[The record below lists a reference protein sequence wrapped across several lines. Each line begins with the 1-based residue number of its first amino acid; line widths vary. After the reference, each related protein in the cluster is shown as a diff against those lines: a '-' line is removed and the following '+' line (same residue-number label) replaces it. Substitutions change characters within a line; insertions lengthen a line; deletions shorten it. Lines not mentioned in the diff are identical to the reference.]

1 LIEEAIRQKYDL
13 ACIYLKNRQS
23 SAAHNLFLELAD
35 KEQEK
40 NSYLAGLFLMLAA
53 ESKIQQ
59 GKDGYDEFL
68 QAGKIYLKL
77 AERSKLLDAKNAYL
91 CAAKCFLKIGQHEVA
106 KNAFE
111 KSKKFVPKTVEKKR
125 SIVVVDDSPAVIMKL
140 RGYLEKLGYKDI
152 HDCKTGKEAIN
163 SCKKLIESSHDPIV
177 LLDMGLPDIDG
188 DVVANKLLQAKL
200 DLPIILITA
209 DEKTS
214 TRVHKAISLGATAFI
229 QKPFVIDDL
238 KDALDAAEAT

>member
-1 LIEEAIRQKYDL
+1 MEEATRQKYDL
-13 ACIYLKNRQS
+13 ACTYLKSRQG

-35 KEQEK
+35 KEQKK
-40 NSYLAGLFLMLAA
+40 NSFLAGLFFMLAA

-68 QAGKIYLKL
+68 QAGKSYFKL
-77 AERSKLLDAKNAYL
+77 AEGSKPTDAKNAYL
-91 CAAKCFLKIGQHEVA
+91 CAAKCFLRIGQYEVA
-106 KNAFE
+106 KNSFE

-125 SIVVVDDSPAVIMKL
+125 SIVVVDDSPAVIMRL

-152 HDCKTGKEAIN
+152 HDCKTGKEAIA
-163 SCKKLIESSHDPIV
+163 SCKKLIDSSHDPIV

-188 DVVANKLLQAKL
+188 DVVANKLLEAKL

-214 TRVHKAISLGATAFI
+214 QRVHKAISLGVSAFI

-238 KDALDAAEAT
+238 KNALDTAESS

>member
-1 LIEEAIRQKYDL
+1 MVEDAIRQKYDL
-13 ACIYLKNRQS
+13 ACTYLKNRQS
-23 SAAHNLFLELAD
+23 STAHNLFLDLAE
-35 KEQEK
+35 KEQKK
-40 NSYLAGLFLMLAA
+40 NSFLAGLFFMLAA

-68 QAGKIYLKL
+68 QAGKIYLRL
-77 AERSKLLDAKNAYL
+77 AEKSKPLDAKNAYL
-91 CAAKCFLKIGQHEVA
+91 CAAKCFLRIGQYEVA

-111 KSKKFVPKTVEKKR
+111 KSKKFVPKTIEKKR
-125 SIVVVDDSPAVIMKL
+125 SVVVVDDSPAVIMKL

-163 SCKKLIESSHDPIV
+163 SCKKLIQSSQDPIV

-200 DLPIILITA
+200 DLPVILITA

-214 TRVHKAISLGATAFI
+214 QRVHKAISLGATAFI

-238 KDALDAAEAT
+238 KNALDAAEAT